1 MSVSSGFC
9 KPAKEPVAAR
19 QIKRRPQ
26 VVSRNVAG
34 APFKRRQLLVIGI
47 QQCSCWIHWFLVS

>member
-26 VVSRNVAG
+26 VLARNVAG
-34 APFKRRQLLVIGI
+34 APFKRGELLVIRLNINQFG
-47 QQCSCWIHWFLVS
+47 